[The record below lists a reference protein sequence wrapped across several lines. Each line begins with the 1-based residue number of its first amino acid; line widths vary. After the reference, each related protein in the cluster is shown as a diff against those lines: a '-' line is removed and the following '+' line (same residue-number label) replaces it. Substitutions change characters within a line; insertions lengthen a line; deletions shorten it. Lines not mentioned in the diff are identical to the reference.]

1 MSTIT
6 RMWLGFSGL
15 CAGIIH
21 LALIGSSP
29 VPVAALLGVIG
40 TAEVVW
46 GLATFI
52 RTRIPFPRIALFGSL
67 TPVLLWG
74 ALVAAAAVSHNPGV
88 ASFLGFDAMALAA
101 VFGLFIAITLAVA
114 VRRATDFS
122 QPTRATSAPRY
133 VAGVLVG
140 GIVAAILVTP
150 ALSATDAGKYAPIEA
165 MPGMYMGPSTS
176 LVIHT
181 NH

>member
-1 MSTIT
+1 MSTVT

-29 VPVAALLGVIG
+29 VPVALLLAIFGA
-40 TAEVVW
+40 AEVGW
-46 GLATFI
+46 GLATFV

-88 ASFLGFDAMALAA
+88 ASYLGFHAMALGA

-114 VRRATDFS
+114 VRRGTDFGH
-122 QPTRATSAPRY
+122 PTRTISAPGY

-176 LVIHT
+176 LVIHSK
-181 NH
+181 H